1 MNPKPLSQARDE
13 DARNVT
19 AALQR
24 AGQRARIVAA
34 QTQTAIII
42 VRDGKLIREMP
53 ANQTKD

>member
-24 AGQRARIVAA
+24 AGQRARTIAT
-34 QTQTAIII
+34 QTQTAIVV
-42 VRDGKLIREMP
+42 VRNGKLIRETP
-53 ANQTKD
+53 NGHKQR